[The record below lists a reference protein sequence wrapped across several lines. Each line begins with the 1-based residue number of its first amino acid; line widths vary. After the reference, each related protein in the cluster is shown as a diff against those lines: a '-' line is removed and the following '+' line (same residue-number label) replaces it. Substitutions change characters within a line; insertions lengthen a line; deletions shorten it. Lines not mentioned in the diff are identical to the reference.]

1 MANYQSSITSCQGG
15 QMTSNGF
22 STLDD
27 FRAAAQVEREA
38 RAEAVRMPS
47 GLVARLVRPTPME
60 HLFFTGQL
68 PQSLAAR
75 LRPDPDA
82 SPLAPLP
89 GGEGLGVR
97 GIEDIVLLAQRLIEQ
112 LQFIFV
118 SPRVPDEARP
128 GLDIPVPDVEYA
140 LRWARGEIVSGQSSV
155 VSSTGTPACAEADT
169 AKSRGAKGGAGLDLA
184 AFCGHGTGSETVTP
198 VGAVSGDFRMPAK

>member
-1 MANYQSSITSCQGG
+1 MA
-15 QMTSNGF
+15 SNGF

-27 FRAAAQVEREA
+27 FRAAAQMEREA
-38 RAEAVRMPS
+38 RAEAVRLPS

-75 LRPDPDA
+75 LRPDPSGTGRSAGATNLD
-82 SPLAPLP
+82 
-89 GGEGLGVR
+89 
-97 GIEDIVLLAQRLIEQ
+97 DIVQLALRLIEQ

-140 LRWARGEIVSGQSSV
+140 LRWARGEIAQVSGAGCQV
-155 VSSTGTPACAEADT
+155 P
-169 AKSRGAKGGAGLDLA
+169 GGKNEVASHDLA
-184 AFCGHGTGSETVTP
+184 EFPGDRRGTDTVTP
-198 VGAVSGDFRMPAK
+198 AGAVGGDVPRSA